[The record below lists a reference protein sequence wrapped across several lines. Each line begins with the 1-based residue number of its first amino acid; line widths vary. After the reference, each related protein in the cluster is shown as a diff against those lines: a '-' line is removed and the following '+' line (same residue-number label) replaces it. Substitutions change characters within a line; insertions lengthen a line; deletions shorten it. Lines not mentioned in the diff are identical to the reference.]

1 MVRID
6 VDIDHDACE
15 ELMRICGFLTQSDAI
30 NFALRTQAKQR
41 RAMEEARARARERM
55 SPEEF
60 RAMRAI
66 GWGEDLDEMHGGR
79 GYGPSTS

>member
-6 VDIDHDACE
+6 VDIDNQACE
-15 ELMRICGFLTQSDAI
+15 ELMRLYGFSTQAEAI

-41 RAMEEARARARERM
+41 RTMEEHRARARERM
-55 SPEEF
+55 SPEEI

-66 GWGEDLDEMHGGR
+66 GWDEDLYEMRGGR
-79 GYGPSTS
+79 GSSPTTS